1 MIKEEIVQEE
11 KITNKTSHLIDQW
24 KVYVQMADNISE
36 RRGKNNNF
44 FVTLNTTIITLS
56 TTNFIGIEKS
66 LVNILGIVLSIIWIL
81 SIKNYAKLNE
91 AKFSVINSIENYL
104 EIQGFKEEWEYLKI
118 NKYSELSNLEK
129 WVPII
134 FMLINII
141 LYIQS

>member
-11 KITNKTSHLIDQW
+11 KIANKTSHLIDQW

-104 EIQGFKEEWEYLKI
+104 EIQGFKEEWEYLEI

-134 FMLINII
+134 FILINII
-141 LYIQS
+141 LYVQS

>member
-11 KITNKTSHLIDQW
+11 KIANKTSHLIDQW

-56 TTNFIGIEKS
+56 TTNFIGIEKC

-104 EIQGFKEEWEYLKI
+104 EIQGFKEEWEYLEI

-134 FMLINII
+134 FILINII
-141 LYIQS
+141 LYVQS